1 MNSPT
6 YKATKSSID
15 IDGQQARAA
24 QISADPSTLLTGL
37 PKPSKTQEGIQTM
50 LRGLAGGFKAGGQ
63 VAGFADPMTAA
74 LAGIIGG
81 GEAQQ
86 QFSQE
91 QMALQEQAL
100 QTQRAQQT
108 LRTAMPGFAAE
119 NPELADMPLDIFIK
133 VAGPISAL
141 AKQRNNPKIVT
152 EQGLPIIDNLLREA
166 GIAEDVIAQ
175 ELPRYEGMEWSAAFK
190 RAGESSKV
198 RTSERKFSPAGI
210 EAATAM
216 IESYGIQGKIDPK
229 QLALLPQIS
238 MEKVAKTLRDVK
250 TWKIQS
256 NEYGIPI
263 HATGTDV
270 NNKIQV
276 IKFGTGEDVTK
287 GIVSIA
293 TGKNS
298 IDLIYNNYFKLS
310 DPQRAALTQSL
321 DEEGIGANIVGGDSD
336 PDGAGFVQRL
346 RGVVNKAL
354 LKPAFAGEQGQKMKA
369 LFDILEANI
378 PKIAR
383 GLGHT
388 GVLTELDVIKSFGVA
403 PNLTGTMIENKE
415 RQRLYNELA
424 RGNVEA
430 LTASYAPFQ
439 NESINMGK
447 LLKKLRLADTPTVA
461 PQVKGGKKAQTVDEM
476 VDDLF
481 K

>member
-1 MNSPT
+1 MAT
-6 YKATKSSID
+6 YKDTKSSID
-15 IDGQQARAA
+15 IDGQQSRAA
-24 QISADPSTLLTGL
+24 QISANPDILLTGL
-37 PKPSKTQEGIQTM
+37 PKPSKTQQAIQTL
-50 LRGLAGGFKAGGQ
+50 LRGLAGGFKAGGE
-63 VAGFADPMTAA
+63 VAGFADPTTAA

-86 QFSQE
+86 RYE
-91 QMALQEQAL
+91 QQLQVGEQQAL
-100 QTQRAQQT
+100 QMQRAQQT
-108 LRTAMPGFAAE
+108 LKTAMPRFAAE

-175 ELPRYEGMEWSAAFK
+175 ELPRYVGMEWGAAFK
-190 RAGESSKV
+190 RAGESSKI
-198 RTSERKFSPAGI
+198 RTSERMFSPAGI
-210 EAATAM
+210 ESATAL
-216 IESYGIQGKIDPK
+216 IEAYGIQGKINPEH
-229 QLALLPQIS
+229 LALLPQIS
-238 MEKVAKTLRDVK
+238 MEKVAKTIRNVK
-250 TWKIQS
+250 VWEIKS
-256 NEYGIPI
+256 NDYGIPI
-263 HATGTDV
+263 HATGTDI
-270 NNKIQV
+270 NKNVQR
-276 IKFGTGEDVTK
+276 IKFDTGEDVTK

-321 DEEGIGANIVGGDSD
+321 VEEGISANIVGGDSD

-354 LKPAFAGEQGQKMKA
+354 LKPAFAGEQGQKLKA
-369 LFDILEANI
+369 LFDVLEANI

-439 NESINMGK
+439 NESIDMGK